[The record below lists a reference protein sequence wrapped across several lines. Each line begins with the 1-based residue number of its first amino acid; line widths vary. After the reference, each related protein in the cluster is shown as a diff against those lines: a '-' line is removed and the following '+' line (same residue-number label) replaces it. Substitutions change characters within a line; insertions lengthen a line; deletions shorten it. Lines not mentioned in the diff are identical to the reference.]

1 MGRSTSG
8 SPSLDPNQP
17 ISGTQANNI
26 LRRRLAAAGVAHPEQ
41 YHLRDLRHTFARK
54 YLAAGGDPAG
64 LGRRLHHARAVIT
77 ARYIARLARP
87 VDDLDLLE
95 GWL

>member
-1 MGRSTSG
+1 MNFGVT
-8 SPSLDPNQP
+8 DPDPLQS

-41 YHLRDLRHTFARK
+41 FHLRDLRHTFARK
-54 YLAAGGDPAG
+54 YLAAGGDPTE
-64 LGRRLHHARAVIT
+64 LGRRLRHARADVT
-77 ARYIARLARP
+77 TRYIARLVRP
-87 VDDLDLLE
+87 VDDADLLE